1 MLNCEKIQKGEFL
14 SELKPKLC
22 EIEDPEIRGYALGN
36 LPELAM
42 KHNKFACYEP
52 PCLSDL
58 SGNSTTST
66 LATGET
72 FHYCCYIPHEG
83 RLYELDGLKEWPINH
98 GECGSHWLEKAKEVI
113 SARISKAREKDQGCH
128 DIRYNLMSVVPNKQL
143 EIEKQC
149 NKLKKMIKN
158 FSQVKSNPIYASPNL
173 YLDTWKIKKASRSKN
188 ITEYIII

>member
-1 MLNCEKIQKGEFL
+1 MLSVLLNCENIQKGDFL

-128 DIRYNLMSVVPNKQL
+128 DIRYNLMSVVPNKQI

-149 NKLKKMIKN
+149 NKLTEMIKN
-158 FSQVKSNPIYASPNL
+158 FSQVRFSP
-173 YLDTWKIKKASRSKN
+173 
-188 ITEYIII
+188 